1 MFQPNSRS
9 TNWRH
14 CPDPEVATRALK
26 GLGDS
31 GELVTEPEAV
41 EEAVVEADAVAE
53 GVPDCR
59 K

>member
-1 MFQPNSRS
+1 M
-9 TNWRH
+9 
-14 CPDPEVATRALK
+14 K